1 MPSIGEKLLIALHDA
16 DDRIDAVL
24 AEWDTLPRA
33 PGATWIPQEIRDAH
47 RARRHQGE
55 AERQAVAFQVW
66 GYFEGPSARGRYDGP
81 ERPTAEELAAWTF
94 LTHWRYLRTHRSR
107 RRD

>member
-1 MPSIGEKLLIALHDA
+1 MTGTGARLLAALHAA
-16 DDRIDAVL
+16 DDRIRAVE

-47 RARRHQGE
+47 RARCHQAG
-55 AERQAVAFQVW
+55 AERQAVAYQVW
-66 GYFEGPSARGRYDGP
+66 GFFEGPSALGRYDGP

-94 LTHWRYLRTHRSR
+94 LTHWRYLRTHRR
-107 RRD
+107 RRHE